1 MKALFRHPLFWV
13 GTLLLVL
20 LPLALGPFFTEERIT
35 SPTPL
40 DKELSQLQ
48 KAAATL
54 EKKGEKTP
62 LTEDE
67 AKQLLF
73 YQTALDFS
81 LPVFSSPFYEEAVGY
96 YVKAVWEENQG
107 EQELLSRILEK
118 GSLSA
123 FLDFLEE
130 KEIPDTLTKEAKNRR
145 RTLLEARLQ
154 GNGTP
159 AEAALLYDAQRLAQA
174 LEENRDVYSSLHSKE
189 PLTKA
194 QKRAYTSLFRQ
205 KIHQLKSGSF
215 SPVPANGETLKF
227 IETLSLS
234 ALALWLL
241 WVGRALK
248 KEKKEGDFLKSL
260 LPLLS
265 GTLFALS
272 LGIMGAVA
280 VFAPKSLLPFYL
292 PWGKDFFT
300 LPFYP
305 ALLLRLVFGSLPL
318 FFPLALETTL
328 EKRKKGLLAPLLAS
342 LAVAGGTALFLLTR
356 QTPTVLGSL
365 CSLLDLREALFPTY
379 PLNPNGVPPLLT
391 LFFLAAAFTASLLLL
406 LRQEKKSS

>member
-1 MKALFRHPLFWV
+1 MKALFHHPLFWV

-20 LPLALGPFFTEERIT
+20 LPLALGAAFTEEKEVL
-35 SPTPL
+35 PTPL
-40 DKELSQLQ
+40 DKELSQIQ
-48 KAAATL
+48 NAAETL
-54 EKKGEKTP
+54 KEKEKKSP
-62 LTEDE
+62 LAEDE

-96 YVKAVWEENQG
+96 YVKAVWEENQE

-118 GSLSA
+118 GSLSS

-130 KEIPDTLTKEAKNRR
+130 KEIPDTLTKEAQNRR

-174 LEENRDVYSSLHSKE
+174 LEENRDVYFSLHSE
-189 PLTKA
+189 APLTKT
-194 QKRAYTSLFRQ
+194 QKRVYPSLFRQ
-205 KIHQLKSGSF
+205 KIHQLKSGAF

-248 KEKKEGDFLKSL
+248 KEKKGGDFLKSL

-265 GTLFALS
+265 GALFALS
-272 LGIMGAVA
+272 LCITGAVA

-292 PWGKDFFT
+292 PWGEDFFT
-300 LPFYP
+300 IPFYP
-305 ALLLRLVFGSLPL
+305 ALLLRLGFGSFPL
-318 FFPLALETTL
+318 FFPLALGTTL
-328 EKRKKGLLAPLLAS
+328 EKRKKGLLAPVLTS
-342 LAVAGGTALFLLTR
+342 LAVAVDTVLFLLAR
-356 QTPTVLGSL
+356 QTPTVFGSL
-365 CSLLDLREALFPTY
+365 YSLLDLREALFPAY
-379 PLNPNGVPPLLT
+379 PLNSVRVPPFLT
-391 LFFLAAAFTASLLLL
+391 FFFLAAAFTASLLLL
-406 LRQEKKSS
+406 LRQEKESS